1 MANGMKAGF
10 HQQFVS
16 LRNGYKLCIGPK
28 IMRDGG
34 GLQVEKK
41 QANRMIRS
49 FPGRRTGHGTL
60 QFKSLI
66 MKNKSHLSSVAS
78 SECFSYK
85 RVWAGKFSGTVDDE
99 RKTQTK
105 LSPKANEVLH
115 HFFWRFA
122 SLVHLWPAL
131 ATESSLGLPR
141 PVIRPLL
148 EATETRLDPG
158 REIRANPGYSCHSL
172 PR

>member
-1 MANGMKAGF
+1 MKAGF
-10 HQQFVS
+10 HQQVVN
-16 LRNGYKLCIGPK
+16 LRKGYKLCIGPK
-28 IMRDGG
+28 TMRGG
-34 GLQVEKK
+34 GGMQAEKK
-41 QANRMIRS
+41 TGETDDPQL
-49 FPGRRTGHGTL
+49 PGRRAGYGPPK
-60 QFKSLI
+60 FKSLI
-66 MKNKSHLSSVAS
+66 MKIKSHSSTVAS
-78 SECFSYK
+78 SESFSYK
-85 RVWAGKFSGTVDDE
+85 RVWAGKFSGTVDGE

-131 ATESSLGLPR
+131 AAESSLGLPR

-158 REIRANPGYSCHSL
+158 REIRANPAYSCHSL